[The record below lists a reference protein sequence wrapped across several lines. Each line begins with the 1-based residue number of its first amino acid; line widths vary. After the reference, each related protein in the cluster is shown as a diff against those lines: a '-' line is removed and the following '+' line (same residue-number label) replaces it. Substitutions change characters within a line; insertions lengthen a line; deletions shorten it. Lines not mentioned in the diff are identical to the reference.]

1 MRTMENVDAGG
12 MSDPSGTQIIV
23 QKYVLVFDLCSST
36 SILENLKDY
45 EPEAWWNLLVE
56 VERFLREEQTRH
68 KFDIYKFIGDGWILV
83 FDIDYSVSNLLG
95 FMVKLHQ
102 TYDELLARL
111 VTPLLTEYI
120 SPLGITFGLEKGNLI
135 YSELGGRR
143 EYVGRAIN
151 VSSRMQ
157 GTIKTEDEN
166 PQGKVLTSRP
176 VLYKEKDSLAGLYR
190 TRPVVV
196 ELRNVSGGEQYRG
209 LLLSLFETP
218 HESSVRW
225 NTTDLT
231 LDNTYLRL
239 DTDRLLN
246 CTFDVEFSIDSDYG
260 DPTHWF
266 GVRLRGRGEDQNIFD
281 GYLAYLRKNG
291 KLDLRSL
298 GQPVLTVEKQ
308 VVNLADNTVKMRISI
323 IDEQLSVWINDDPIG
338 TFSASGVMRSGRV
351 YLHAAKTKVNI
362 KSAQLLSEEII

>member
-1 MRTMENVDAGG
+1 MTEPTD
-12 MSDPSGTQIIV
+12 SQIIV
-23 QKYVLVFDLCSST
+23 QKYVLVFDFCSST

-56 VERFLREEQTRH
+56 VERFLTAEQPRNS
-68 KFDIYKFIGDGWILV
+68 FDIYKFIGDGWILV
-83 FDIDYSVSNLLG
+83 FDINYPVSDLFK
-95 FMVKLHQ
+95 FMVKLHKK
-102 TYDELLARL
+102 YDELLAKL

-120 SPLGITFGLEKGNLI
+120 TPLGITFGLDKGNLI
-135 YSELGGRR
+135 YSEIGGRH

-157 GTIKTEDEN
+157 GTIKAEDEN
-166 PQGKVLTSRP
+166 PRAKVLTSRP
-176 VLYKEKDSLAGLYR
+176 VLNKEKDTLTGIYR

-218 HESSVRW
+218 HENSVRW
-225 NTTDLT
+225 NTTGLT

-246 CTFDVEFSIDSDYG
+246 CTFDVEFSIDSDHG

-266 GVRLRGRGEDQNIFD
+266 GVRLRGRGEDENIFD
-281 GYLAYLRKNG
+281 GYLVYLRSNG
-291 KLDLRSL
+291 NLDLRSL
-298 GQPVLTVEKQ
+298 SQHVLTVERQ
-308 VVNLADNTVKMRISI
+308 VVDPPINTVKMRISI
-323 IDEQLSVWINDDPIG
+323 IDEQLSVWINDKLIG

-351 YLHAAKTKVNI
+351 YLHAAKTKVTI
-362 KSAQLLSEEII
+362 KSAQLLSEETI